1 MDLLTQPEAW
11 ISFFTLA
18 LLEIVLGIDN
28 IIFIS
33 ILSGKLPEGQQA
45 RARRLGLLAALVT
58 RILLLLGLTWVMGL
72 TKPMFTIPQVLA
84 MKEPMEISGRDLIL
98 IVGGFFLLWKAVKE
112 IHEKLE
118 GEDGEATDRVAP
130 SFASVI
136 IQIMLL
142 DIVFSLDSVI
152 TAIGMAKHVEVMIAA
167 VVASVGVMLV
177 FAEGLSNFIHK
188 HPTLK
193 ILALSFL
200 MLIGFTLIIEGIEVH
215 IPKGYIY
222 FAMAFALG
230 VEVINIR
237 MRTNAGRVELKQ
249 KFR

>member
-33 ILSGKLPEGQQA
+33 ILAGKLPEHQQSK
-45 RARRLGLLAALVT
+45 ARRLGLLAALGT
-58 RILLLLGLTWVMGL
+58 RIILLLGLTWVMGL
-72 TKPMFTIPQVLA
+72 TKPFFTIPQVLF
-84 MKEPMEISGRDLIL
+84 MKEAVDVSGRDLIL
-98 IVGGFFLLWKAVKE
+98 IVGGFFLIAKAVKE
-112 IHEKLE
+112 VHEKLE
-118 GEDGEATDRVAP
+118 GEDGEATARVAP

-167 VVASVGVMLV
+167 VVASVAVMLV
-177 FAEGLSNFIHK
+177 FATRISDFIHK

-200 MLIGFTLIIEGIEVH
+200 MLIGFTLVVEGIGVH

-230 VEVINIR
+230 VEMINLR
-237 MRTNAGRVELKQ
+237 MRHASKRVELKQ